1 MTNLNNILKKYSN
14 GGAPQY
20 DYDNEQER
28 DFIKLA
34 ELPQDKKYTIEAL
47 FINTKGKFGD
57 QGVIV
62 IENYFVNLPNH
73 LTEMIEEMRS
83 DNEVTEAIN
92 NRELAFEIYEF
103 TSKKYNRTSVS
114 INIVA
119 SDNVEV
125 DSEKK

>member
-47 FINTKGKFGD
+47 FINKKGKFGD

>member
-1 MTNLNNILKKYSN
+1 MTNLNNILNKYSN
-14 GGAPQY
+14 GGTPQY

-47 FINTKGKFGD
+47 FINTKGKFGN

-83 DNEVTEAIN
+83 DSEVTEAIN
-92 NRELAFEIYEF
+92 HRELAFEIYEF
-103 TSKKYNRTSVS
+103 TSKKYNRTSAS

-125 DSEKK
+125 ESEKK